1 MPTVQQIPGPYRV
14 YFYSFDCAEPA
25 HAHIQREK
33 MVCKFWLDPL
43 MLCDNHGFTPHE
55 LRKIRHLL
63 ETHHDQIME
72 AWYEHCGENPDH
84 D

>member
-1 MPTVQQIPGPYRV
+1 MPTVQQIPGPYRL
-14 YFYSFDCAEPA
+14 YFYSFDCTEPP
-25 HAHIQREK
+25 HVHVQRER

-55 LRKIRHLL
+55 LRKIRHLI
-63 ETHHDQIME
+63 ERYNDHIME
-72 AWYEHCGENPDH
+72 AWYEHCGETPDY